1 MKKKDEVPDELSE
14 HAPFLQTF
22 KKADDGFR
30 LPDGYFDSVEDSVF
44 RQLEA
49 IGATRHAPA
58 PKPRPSLWQVLQSLW
73 QPRIALAF
81 AGILTVA
88 LTAWWLFRPT
98 TDGLQAPLTNQMV
111 SVEDAA
117 SYLLENPM
125 ELEPEDL
132 AVVFPEE
139 QLPAIMLENGTSNS
153 TEDGIRLA
161 PEDLELLLR
170 DMTDEE
176 LNNLHEL

>member
-1 MKKKDEVPDELSE
+1 MKKKDELHDELNE
-14 HAPFLQTF
+14 HAPFLREF
-22 KKADDGFR
+22 KKADDGFQV
-30 LPDGYFDSVEDSVF
+30 PDGYFESVEDSVF

-58 PKPRPSLWQVLQSLW
+58 PKHRPSLWQVLQSLW

-81 AGILTVA
+81 AGVLAVA
-88 LTAWWLFRPT
+88 FSAWWLFRPATDGT
-98 TDGLQAPLTNQMV
+98 TDSRTHLMV
-111 SVEDAA
+111 SAEDAE

-125 ELEPEDL
+125 QLEPEDL
-132 AVVFPEE
+132 AAAFPEG
-139 QLPAIMLENGTSNS
+139 QLPAITLENGGSN
-153 TEDGIRLA
+153 TPGEAVRLA

-176 LNNLHEL
+176 LGNLHAL